1 MADRIKGISV
11 EIGGDTK
18 GLSKAL
24 SNVNKEISTTQKDL
38 KDVERLLKLDP
49 GNTELLRQKYDL
61 LNKSIESTET
71 KLDSLKDAEKQVQAQ
86 FQRGDIGED
95 QYNALKREVIETEAK
110 LGKLRSEAQNADNAI
125 RGIDEKPIKEVT
137 KAADDAGDSLQE
149 AGKEASNFGDF
160 LKADAIVEGSKA
172 IISGLKDIAEESKEY
187 MKIMGSLE
195 ISSQNAGYTADQTAQ
210 SYKALYGVLAD
221 EQTAATTTAN
231 LQAIGLSQ
239 QQLGQIIN
247 GTIGAW
253 ATYGDSIPID
263 GLAEAINETVKTGN
277 VTGTF
282 ADVLNWAGTS
292 EDAFNKKLQS
302 TNSESKRANLILQE
316 LANQGLIQAG
326 EAWQENNEALVENN
340 QANADLKEQLA
351 KLGETVMP
359 VITAITQG
367 IADLLGWFNGLS
379 PEVQGFIEIVLGLV
393 AAIGPISGII
403 KGISVAQAALNA
415 VMNAN
420 PIFLIISAIA
430 GLVAAFIYLWNNC
443 EEFREFWINLWN
455 GIKDFF
461 ISAWEGIKA
470 FFTETIPNM
479 FNDLVN
485 WFKELPGRIWEW
497 LVSVVQSIIQWIIDL
512 NTTVNEGIS
521 NFISGIV
528 DWFAQLPGRIW
539 EWLVNVVQ
547 SVLQWIVDM
556 NKKVNDGIK
565 NMIDGIINWFKEL
578 PGRIWDWLVNVVKNI
593 AKWVIDM
600 NKKASDGIREFVDTI
615 INKVKELPGKF
626 LEWGKDMIQNFING
640 IKSMIGKLGDA
651 VGNIAGTIASFLHFS
666 VPDEGPLVDQPKWM
680 PDMIDNMIQGIN
692 QNKHKLVEAM
702 DNMAFDMSGSMMV
715 SPAGNGYGANSTTT
729 NTTNNSFGGMTVN
742 VYSNGDMAQT
752 AEQIAAEIQQAAMR
766 KGMVFA

>member
-1 MADRIKGISV
+1 MADRIKGITV
-11 EIGGDTK
+11 EIGGDTT
-18 GLSKAL
+18 GLSKNL
-24 SNVNKEISTTQKDL
+24 SGVNKEISTTQKEL

-160 LKADAIVEGSKA
+160 LKADALVEGAKG
-172 IISGLKDIAEESKEY
+172 IISGIKDIAEESKEY

-210 SYKALYGVLAD
+210 SYKTLYSVLAD
-221 EQTAATTTAN
+221 DQTAATTTAN
-231 LQAIGLSQ
+231 LQALGLSH
-239 QQLGQIIN
+239 QQLGQVIN

-292 EDAFNKKLQS
+292 EDAFNQKLQS

-359 VITAITQG
+359 VITAITQA
-367 IADLLGWFNGLS
+367 IADLLGWFNGLN
-379 PEVQGFIEIVLGLV
+379 PEVQGFIGIVLALV
-393 AAIGPISGII
+393 AAIGPIAGII
-403 KGISVAQAALNA
+403 KGISVAQGILNA
-415 VMNAN
+415 VMSAN
-420 PIFLIISAIA
+420 PIFLIITAVA
-430 GLVAAFIYLWNNC
+430 ALVAAFIYLWNNC

-485 WFKELPGRIWEW
+485 WFKKLPGRIWEW
-497 LVSVVQSIIQWIIDL
+497 LVSVVKSIIQWIVDM
-512 NTTVNEGIS
+512 NNTVNEGIS

-528 DWFAQLPGRIW
+528 AFFQ
-539 EWLVNVVQ
+539 
-547 SVLQWIVDM
+547 
-556 NKKVNDGIK
+556 
-565 NMIDGIINWFKEL
+565 EL
-578 PGRIWDWLVNVVKNI
+578 PGKIWDWLVNVVTNI
-593 AKWVIDM
+593 IQWIVEMNQKANEGIANFVTGIINKIKELPGKIWEWLMNVIRNIGKWITDM
-600 NKKASDGIREFVDTI
+600 NRKANEGIRNFVDI
-615 INKVKELPGKF
+615 IVNKVKELPGKF
-626 LEWGKDMIQNFING
+626 LEWGKDMIQNFIDG
-640 IKSMIGKLGDA
+640 IKSMFGKVGDA
-651 VGNIAGTIASFLHFS
+651 VRGIADTIASFLHFS
-666 VPDEGPLVDQPKWM
+666 VPDKGPLVDQPNWM
-680 PDMIDNMIQGIN
+680 PDMIDNMIHGIN

-702 DNMAFDMSGSMMV
+702 NGMALDMSGTVTANPASLPMM
-715 SPAGNGYGANSTTT
+715 SGNNTT
-729 NTTNNSFGGMTVN
+729 NTTNNAFGGLTVN
-742 VYSNGDMAQT
+742 VYSNGDISET
-752 AEQIAAEIQQAAMR
+752 ANRIAEEIQQATMR

>member
-1 MADRIKGISV
+1 MADRIKGITV

-326 EAWQENNEALVENN
+326 EAWQE
-340 QANADLKEQLA
+340 
-351 KLGETVMP
+351 
-359 VITAITQG
+359 
-367 IADLLGWFNGLS
+367 
-379 PEVQGFIEIVLGLV
+379 
-393 AAIGPISGII
+393 
-403 KGISVAQAALNA
+403 
-415 VMNAN
+415 
-420 PIFLIISAIA
+420 
-430 GLVAAFIYLWNNC
+430 
-443 EEFREFWINLWN
+443 
-455 GIKDFF
+455 
-461 ISAWEGIKA
+461 
-470 FFTETIPNM
+470 
-479 FNDLVN
+479 
-485 WFKELPGRIWEW
+485 
-497 LVSVVQSIIQWIIDL
+497 
-512 NTTVNEGIS
+512 
-521 NFISGIV
+521 
-528 DWFAQLPGRIW
+528 
-539 EWLVNVVQ
+539 
-547 SVLQWIVDM
+547 
-556 NKKVNDGIK
+556 
-565 NMIDGIINWFKEL
+565 
-578 PGRIWDWLVNVVKNI
+578 
-593 AKWVIDM
+593 
-600 NKKASDGIREFVDTI
+600 
-615 INKVKELPGKF
+615 
-626 LEWGKDMIQNFING
+626 
-640 IKSMIGKLGDA
+640 
-651 VGNIAGTIASFLHFS
+651 
-666 VPDEGPLVDQPKWM
+666 
-680 PDMIDNMIQGIN
+680 
-692 QNKHKLVEAM
+692 
-702 DNMAFDMSGSMMV
+702 
-715 SPAGNGYGANSTTT
+715 
-729 NTTNNSFGGMTVN
+729 
-742 VYSNGDMAQT
+742 
-752 AEQIAAEIQQAAMR
+752 
-766 KGMVFA
+766 